1 MPRRKR
7 DLTLGQHQQGVALV
21 MAMVFLMILTIIGVT
36 VMSSTAL
43 QEKMAGNVQDKNLA
57 FQAAES
63 ALRVG
68 EQYLQATAPGALPA
82 FTAGGTT
89 PGHFLPAAGGTQPVW
104 ETTGIWANCATAGGV
119 ICLPTNT
126 IAKVKTQPKYIIEQ
140 VDNVNSGTPTGT
152 SLVQPFTYGTSTP
165 GGGQVM
171 YRVTGLGTG
180 GTDAATAMV
189 QSMYRR

>member
-1 MPRRKR
+1 MRTQER
-7 DLTLGQHQQGVALV
+7 DLALGQWQQGVALV

-57 FQAAES
+57 FQAGES

-68 EQYLQATAPGALPA
+68 EQLLQATAPGALPA

-89 PGHFLPAAGGTQPVW
+89 AGYYLPAPGGVQPVW
-104 ETTGIWANCATAGGV
+104 ETVDWTNCGGAGGV
-119 ICLPTNT
+119 ICLPSNT
-126 IAKVKTQPKYIIEQ
+126 IAKVRTQPKYLIEQ
-140 VDNVNSGTPTGT
+140 VDSVNSGTPSGT

-165 GGGQVM
+165 GGGQTM
-171 YRVTGLGTG
+171 YRVTAFGTG
-180 GTDAATAMV
+180 GTDAATVMV
-189 QSMYRR
+189 QSMYRK